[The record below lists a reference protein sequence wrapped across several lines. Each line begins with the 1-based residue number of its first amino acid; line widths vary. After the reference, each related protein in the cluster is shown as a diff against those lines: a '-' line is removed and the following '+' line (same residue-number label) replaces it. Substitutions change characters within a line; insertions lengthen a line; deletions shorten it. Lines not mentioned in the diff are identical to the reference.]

1 MNEKIIKNIAS
12 DLNVKDSQVAS
23 TLKLLSEGATI
34 PFIARYRKEVTGAL
48 DEEQLRKIN
57 EVYAYEVNLLERKES
72 VIKLIDEKGLLTDE
86 LKEKI
91 LNAEKLVEVEDLYR
105 PFKEKK
111 KTKATDAINNG
122 LEPLAKMIM
131 SFPTKGDITSLTSKF
146 INDKVKTIEEAVTG
160 ASYIIAEYISDN
172 AYYRKWLRSFIFK
185 NGFIISKKKKDAE
198 DEKKVYEMYY
208 DFKEEV
214 SKIKSYRVLA
224 INRAEKEKIVT
235 VSIDVDDAKVLSF
248 FEEKIIKNE
257 DSFVTDIVKNA
268 IKDSYKRLIFP
279 SVEREVRSA
288 LSEKAEDVA
297 IKNFSENL
305 ENLLLT
311 PPIKDKMVLGFDPAY
326 RTGCKL
332 AVLNPVG
339 KVLKIEKIYP
349 HPPVNKYEE
358 AKSKTIDL
366 INKYNIDIVA
376 IGNGTASRESEK
388 FISDVIKSID
398 RKVDYIIV
406 SEAGASVYSASPLA
420 IKEFPDLVV
429 EERSAI
435 SIGRRLQDALSELVK
450 ITPESIG
457 VGLYQH
463 DVNAK
468 KLSSSLDFVV
478 TSVVN
483 EVGVNIN
490 TASPSLLKYISGL
503 TKTYIDK
510 IIKYREEKGK
520 ILSRE
525 EVLKNKLLSEKVYEQ
540 AIGFMRVEGGSNIFD
555 TTDIHPE
562 SYNIAKKVMEILNI
576 NADEIGKCADKVNG
590 VNAKELASKLDTDE
604 YTIDTILKSFAK
616 PHRDPRDEMEKPI
629 LKSDILEIK
638 DLKIGDKLEGTV
650 RNVVDFGAFVDI
662 GLHNDGLI
670 HISKM
675 SKNYIKHPSEVLK
688 VGDIISVYVI
698 GIDKEKEKVQLSL
711 FKEDSKSSFFH
722 IINW

>member
-23 TLKLLSEGATI
+23 ALKLLSEGATI

-146 INDKVKTIEEAVTG
+146 INDKVKTVEEAVTG

-172 AYYRKWLRSFIFK
+172 AYYRKWLRNFIFK

-248 FEEKIIKNE
+248 FEEKIIKNKE
-257 DSFVTDIVKNA
+257 SFAVDIVKNA

-279 SVEREVRSA
+279 SVEREIRAA

-478 TSVVN
+478 TSAVN

-562 SYNIAKKVMEILNI
+562 SYDIAKKVMEILNI
-576 NADEIGKCADKVNG
+576 NADEIGKCSDKLKDI
-590 VNAKELASKLDTDE
+590 NAKNLASELGTDE

-616 PHRDPRDEMEKPI
+616 AHRDPRDEMEKPI

-638 DLKIGDKLEGTV
+638 DLKINDKLEGTV

-711 FKEDSKSSFFH
+711 FKED
-722 IINW
+722 

>member
-23 TLKLLSEGATI
+23 ALKLLSEGATI

-57 EVYAYEVNLLERKES
+57 EAYAYEVNLLERKES

-146 INDKVKTIEEAVTG
+146 INDKVKTVEEAVTG

-172 AYYRKWLRSFIFK
+172 AYYRKWLRNFIFK

-235 VSIDVDDAKVLSF
+235 VSIDIDDAKVISF
-248 FEEKIIKNE
+248 FEEKIIKNKE
-257 DSFVTDIVKNA
+257 SFAVDIVKNA

-279 SVEREVRSA
+279 SVEREIRAA

-358 AKSKTIDL
+358 AKAKTIDL

-478 TSVVN
+478 TSAVN

-562 SYNIAKKVMEILNI
+562 SYDIAKKVMEILNI
-576 NADEIGKCADKVNG
+576 NADEIGKCSDKLKDI
-590 VNAKELASKLDTDE
+590 NAKNLASKLGTDE

-616 PHRDPRDEMEKPI
+616 AHRDPRDEMEKPI

-638 DLKIGDKLEGTV
+638 DLKINDKLEGTV

-711 FKEDSKSSFFH
+711 FKED
-722 IINW
+722 

>member
-23 TLKLLSEGATI
+23 ALKLLSEGATI
-34 PFIARYRKEVTGAL
+34 PFIARYRKEITGAL

-146 INDKVKTIEEAVTG
+146 INDKVKTVEEAVTG

-172 AYYRKWLRSFIFK
+172 AYYRKWLRNFIFK

-235 VSIDVDDAKVLSF
+235 VSIDIDDAKVLSF
-248 FEEKIIKNE
+248 FEEKIIKNKE
-257 DSFVTDIVKNA
+257 SFAVDIVKNA

-279 SVEREVRSA
+279 SVEREIRAA

-358 AKSKTIDL
+358 AKAKTIDL

-478 TSVVN
+478 TSAVN

-562 SYNIAKKVMEILNI
+562 SYDIAKKVMEILNI
-576 NADEIGKCADKVNG
+576 NAEEIGKCSDKLKDI
-590 VNAKELASKLDTDE
+590 NAKNLASKLGTDE

-616 PHRDPRDEMEKPI
+616 AHRDPRDEMEKPI

-711 FKEDSKSSFFH
+711 FKED
-722 IINW
+722 

>member
-23 TLKLLSEGATI
+23 ALKLLSEGATI

-146 INDKVKTIEEAVTG
+146 INDKVKTVEEAVTG

-172 AYYRKWLRSFIFK
+172 AYYRKWLRNFIFK

-235 VSIDVDDAKVLSF
+235 VSIDIDDAKVLSF
-248 FEEKIIKNE
+248 FEEKIIKNKE
-257 DSFVTDIVKNA
+257 SFAVDIVKNA

-279 SVEREVRSA
+279 SVEREIRAA

-358 AKSKTIDL
+358 AKAKTIDL

-478 TSVVN
+478 TSAVN

-562 SYNIAKKVMEILNI
+562 SYDIAKKVMEILNI
-576 NADEIGKCADKVNG
+576 NADEIGKCSDKLKDI
-590 VNAKELASKLDTDE
+590 NAKNLASELGTDE

-616 PHRDPRDEMEKPI
+616 AHRDPRDEMEKPI

-638 DLKIGDKLEGTV
+638 DLKINDKLEGTV
-650 RNVVDFGAFVDI
+650 RNVVDFGAFIDI

-711 FKEDSKSSFFH
+711 FKED
-722 IINW
+722 

>member
-1 MNEKIIKNIAS
+1 MNEKIIKTIAS

-23 TLKLLSEGATI
+23 ALKLLSEGATI
-34 PFIARYRKEVTGAL
+34 PFIARYRKEITGAL

-146 INDKVKTIEEAVTG
+146 INDKVKTVEEAVTG

-172 AYYRKWLRSFIFK
+172 AYYRKWLRNFIFK

-235 VSIDVDDAKVLSF
+235 VSIDIDDVKVLSF
-248 FEEKIIKNE
+248 FEEKIIKNKE
-257 DSFVTDIVKNA
+257 SFAVDIVKNA

-279 SVEREVRSA
+279 SVEREIRAA

-358 AKSKTIDL
+358 AKAKTIDL

-478 TSVVN
+478 TSAVN

-562 SYNIAKKVMEILNI
+562 SYDIAKKVMEILNI
-576 NADEIGKCADKVNG
+576 NAEEIGKCSDKLKNI
-590 VNAKELASKLDTDE
+590 NAKNLASKLGTDE

-616 PHRDPRDEMEKPI
+616 AHRDPRDEMEKPI

-711 FKEDSKSSFFH
+711 FKED
-722 IINW
+722 

>member
-1 MNEKIIKNIAS
+1 MNEKIIKTIAS

-23 TLKLLSEGATI
+23 ALKLLSEGATI

-146 INDKVKTIEEAVTG
+146 INDKVKTVEEAVTG

-172 AYYRKWLRSFIFK
+172 AYYRKWLRNFIFK

-248 FEEKIIKNE
+248 FEEKIIKNKE
-257 DSFVTDIVKNA
+257 SFAVDIVKNA

-279 SVEREVRSA
+279 SVEREIRAA

-358 AKSKTIDL
+358 AKAKTIDL

-420 IKEFPDLVV
+420 IREFPDLVV

-478 TSVVN
+478 TSAVN

-562 SYNIAKKVMEILNI
+562 SYDIAKKVMEILNI
-576 NADEIGKCADKVNG
+576 NAEEIGKCSDKLKDI
-590 VNAKELASKLDTDE
+590 NAKNLASELGTDE

-616 PHRDPRDEMEKPI
+616 AHRDPRDEMEKPI

-638 DLKIGDKLEGTV
+638 DLKINDKLEGTV

-711 FKEDSKSSFFH
+711 FKED
-722 IINW
+722 